1 MVVAVAALAAPATAA
16 VASPPAVDQYTQHL
30 PGAGGG
36 GTASEDAPT
45 AAPGLLPNSTRQA
58 LTDPE
63 GQQLVQIATSPGLGA
78 PEAGRLAKNDGSAGQ
93 AAGRGVATVV
103 ADTAA
108 TTGPSLALIVALAV
122 IAVPGA
128 LFLLRRRRSPRHI

>member
-1 MVVAVAALAAPATAA
+1 MAAG
-16 VASPPAVDQYTQHL
+16 ASPPAVDQYTEHL

-36 GTASEDAPT
+36 GTASGEPPIS
-45 AAPGLLPNSTRQA
+45 APGLLPNSTRQA

-78 PEAGRLAKNDGSAGQ
+78 PELSRVANNSGSADSPR
-93 AAGRGVATVV
+93 RGVATVV

-108 TTGPSLALIVALAV
+108 TGPSLALIVALAV

>member
-1 MVVAVAALAAPATAA
+1 MAVAVAVLAAPATAA
-16 VASPPAVDQYTQHL
+16 VANPAVDQYTEHL

-36 GTASEDAPT
+36 GTASGDPPT
-45 AAPGLLPNSTRQA
+45 AAPGLLPNKTRQA

-78 PEAGRLAKNDGSAGQ
+78 PEAGRLAKNDGSAGP

-128 LFLLRRRRSPRHI
+128 LFLLRRRRAPRHI